1 MARGRIIANDITKD
15 KRVSDLSDDTS
26 RLAFTWLVTFAD
38 CEGRTHGDPALIRSI
53 LFPRREDITIKQ
65 MEVYIREWADLGLV
79 IWYECNGDKWIQFPA
94 FAKHQKGFDKRH
106 EPDSVHP
113 PPPDVPDNVQDGCAD
128 DVRTTPVQ
136 CTAEEK
142 RSEVNRN
149 EDADKDLPALS
160 GDLTTGQ
167 RYFLSSFGAKRFQ
180 TKIQRETVG
189 LLEQQYGL
197 GKLQECVDWAAKV
210 GMSRGRAVVS
220 IEKAIKT
227 WNDSGKVDLR

>member
-1 MARGRIIANDITKD
+1 MASPQTENGYTKIADEILEALAQARMSGHEWRLVMGLLRQTYGYEKTNDEISFSQWENLTGLGRRRIGEAIRRLEARKVIVVDRSGHTNGYSFQKD
-15 KRVSDLSDDTS
+15 YARWDGTQIRTSTEKRTS
-26 RLAFTWLVTFAD
+26 AQKRNETSAQK
-38 CEGRTHGDPALIRSI
+38 RTHNIHDKH
-53 LFPRREDITIKQ
+53 DI
-65 MEVYIREWADLGLV
+65 
-79 IWYECNGDKWIQFPA
+79 
-94 FAKHQKGFDKRH
+94 H
-106 EPDSVHP
+106 
-113 PPPDVPDNVQDGCAD
+113 DVGKTELP
-128 DVRTTPVQ
+128 TLPSELTP
-136 CTAEEK
+136 
-142 RSEVNRN
+142 
-149 EDADKDLPALS
+149 
-160 GDLTTGQ
+160 GQ